1 MVFTQKPISPG
12 ESGTEDRPQKSVSN
26 PGGVGLDLY
35 RISDRCTASVSAASS
50 GNAEKPTKN
59 GDFSDRTLIESECG
73 TSSFPESSVF
83 SPASA
88 SWALSPLGHE
98 STVAGA
104 SCPSPIP
111 FRRLRPDPV
120 TGELQAHK
128 IELINCNN
136 KYCPVCGPS
145 LRKKFV
151 GHFTRLFS
159 PLPNLVF
166 LTLTLDPKVGISVE
180 DSRKYVGHIWSRFR
194 KRMDRRGR
202 FEYVAATESH
212 KSGYTHL
219 HVLASIPE
227 GMKERETRT
236 QWFLVGGG
244 VVMDY
249 QPLTG
254 NVAQA
259 VGYVIKYVFK
269 DAARHPK
276 KRSMRVSR
284 GFSYYAEEHKAAR
297 KKYAEKRRREEEAA
311 AGKSQAEPDVEFWEP
326 LTFGVA
332 KGNEDTPTKEDLQRF
347 RELSKSLQRTTLY
360 VHEHGG
366 RRLLAYYDAKSKS
379 IQTKEI
385 AEGLTRSMLSRE
397 IARIKAEQGVP

>member
-1 MVFTQKPISPG
+1 MAQSTTT
-12 ESGTEDRPQKSVSN
+12 GTAVNAPKSAS
-26 PGGVGLDLY
+26 LDLY
-35 RISDRCTASVSAASS
+35 RISDRCAIVPSPAAS

-73 TSSFPESSVF
+73 TSPLPKFSFI
-83 SPASA
+83 SPASS
-88 SWALSPLGHE
+88 SWALAPLEHE

-104 SCPSPIP
+104 TCPSPIP

-128 IELINCNN
+128 IELISCNN

-151 GHFTRLFS
+151 GHFSRLFS
-159 PLPNLVF
+159 QLPNLHF

-227 GMKERETRT
+227 EMKEREART

-244 VVMDY
+244 VVMDF
-249 QPLTG
+249 QPLAG
-254 NVAQA
+254 DAAQA

-269 DAARHPK
+269 DAAKHPK

-284 GFSYYAEEHKAAR
+284 GFSYYAKEHKAER
-297 KKYAEKRRREEEAA
+297 RKYAEKLRREAEAA
-311 AGKSQAEPDVEFWEP
+311 SGKSDSAPDVEFWEP

-332 KGNEDTPTKEDLQRF
+332 KGSEDTPTREDLQRF
-347 RELSKSLQRTTLY
+347 RLLSKSLQRTTLY
-360 VHEHGG
+360 VHKHKG
-366 RRLLAYYDAKSKS
+366 RELLAYYDVKSKS

-385 AEGLTRSMLSRE
+385 AEGATRSMLSRE
-397 IARIKAEQGVP
+397 IARIKAEQGIP

>member
-1 MVFTQKPISPG
+1 MVLSQKPIF
-12 ESGTEDRPQKSVSN
+12 TR
-26 PGGVGLDLY
+26 GGVSETAASAPLGRGLDLY
-35 RISDRCTASVSAASS
+35 RISDRCSASVSAAPS

-59 GDFSDRTLIESECG
+59 GDFSNRTLMESECG
-73 TSSFPESSVF
+73 TTPSLQSSSFSS
-83 SPASA
+83 SSS
-88 SWALSPLGHE
+88 SWALSPLSHE

-104 SCPSPIP
+104 TCPTPIP
-111 FRRLRPDPV
+111 FRRLRPDSA
-120 TGELQAHK
+120 TGELRVHK
-128 IELINCNN
+128 IDLISCNN

-151 GHFTRLFS
+151 GHFTRLFA

-166 LTLTLDPKVGISVE
+166 LTLTLDPKIGISAE
-180 DSRKYVGHIWSRFR
+180 DSRKYVGHVWGKFR

-227 GMKERETRT
+227 GMRESEART

-244 VVMDY
+244 VVMDF
-249 QPLTG
+249 QRLTG

-259 VGYVIKYVFK
+259 VGYVVKYVFK

-284 GFSYYAEEHKAAR
+284 GFSYYGKEHKAAR
-297 KKYAEKRRREEEAA
+297 KQYAERQRKEEEAA

-332 KGNEDTPTKEDLQRF
+332 KGNEDTPTREDLQRF

-385 AEGLTRSMLSRE
+385 AEGATRSMLSRE
-397 IARIKAEQGVP
+397 IARIKAEQGIP